1 MCYVS
6 AEGRS
11 REVREDEVL
20 VVARQPHGSNW
31 LVSPDMPSTA
41 VCLKEGTR
49 VELLY
54 IPEKTQRQ
62 FGFPR
67 EAEATFKMKEWWRRD
82 LFVLQDGRKAELRK
96 LQPGQVVKVLTKPGT
111 LNQKKLSPEKERT
124 ENLADLGSI
133 RRHMSRRNPSDVPVH
148 WCL

>member
-11 REVREDEVL
+11 RDARQDEVL
-20 VVARQPHGSNW
+20 FVARQTHGSNW
-31 LVSPDMPSTA
+31 LVSPDDISTA

-62 FGFPR
+62 FGFPQ

-82 LFVLQDGRKAELRK
+82 LFVLQDGLKVELRK
-96 LQPGQVVKVLTKPGT
+96 LQPGQVVRVLSTPGT
-111 LNQKKLSPEKERT
+111 LIELSPEKERT
-124 ENLADLGSI
+124 ENLAERGSI
-133 RRHMSRRNPSDVPVH
+133 RRYISKNNPLSAPVH
-148 WCL
+148 WCP

>member
-1 MCYVS
+1 MCYVT

-11 REVREDEVL
+11 RDAREDEVV

-31 LVSPDMPSTA
+31 LVSPDIPSTA

-54 IPEKTQRQ
+54 IPEKTRRQ

-96 LQPGQVVKVLTKPGT
+96 LQPGQVVRVLSKPGT
-111 LNQKKLSPEKERT
+111 LNQKELSPEKERT
-124 ENLADLGSI
+124 ESLADAGSI
-133 RRHMSRRNPSDVPVH
+133 RRHIFKKNPSGT
-148 WCL
+148 